1 MAAVGGGNTWQKY
14 LSRGTGTALSSTW
27 PPCWWCHAGGRRK
40 AKALYLPLATLLVV
54 PCQRK
59 AMALS
64 LATLLV
70 VLCRRK
76 AMVLHLPWPPCW
88 WCHAG
93 AMQWRSSRPPCWWCC
108 AGVLVISTFIYLVAG
123 RGRKAVVL
131 GVSICI
137 YLAAVGDGSTWHKYV
152 HISVDSSCW

>member
-1 MAAVGGGNTWQKY
+1 MPAQGN
-14 LSRGTGTALSSTW
+14 GALSS
-27 PPCWWCHAGGRRK
+27 PGHLAGG
-40 AKALYLPLATLLVV
+40 AMPAQGNGALPGHLAGGPLPAQGNGA
-54 PCQRK
+54 P
-59 AMALS
+59 S
-64 LATLLV
+64 
-70 VLCRRK
+70 
-76 AMVLHLPWPPCW
+76 PWPPCW

-137 YLAAVGDGSTWHKYV
+137 YLAAVGDGSTWHKYL